1 MSLDL
6 DQQALDLIDAWE
18 AGSYLHPAQKKAALQ
33 VAIRDALT
41 QARAEGLR
49 QAAEVAGKSLT
60 EFHHR
65 VGERYYAG
73 YIADMRNHVTA
84 AIRALAEGGE

>member
-49 QAAEVAGKSLT
+49 QAVEVAEGHKAADPDEWDSADWDQCC
-60 EFHHR
+60 ES
-65 VGERYYAG
+65 
-73 YIADMRNHVTA
+73 IAF

>member
-49 QAAEVAGKSLT
+49 QAAEVAFDSTSDDPQPGT
-60 EFHHR
+60 WNDACEH
-65 VGERYYAG
+65 
-73 YIADMRNHVTA
+73 IAARL
-84 AIRALAEGGE
+84 RALAEGGE